1 MNGFERDESRV
12 FLLLSTIISLV
23 RICPYIVDKLMIYRY
38 TNARQKK
45 KSVRMTKGPGLRA
58 YNPGR
63 ADCIMGLLNSF
74 DRHSHGLRL

>member
-1 MNGFERDESRV
+1 MGLRDESRV
-12 FLLLSTIISLV
+12 FLLLSIIISLV

-45 KSVRMTKGPGLRA
+45 SMRMTKGPGLRA

-63 ADCIMGLLNSF
+63 ADCIMGLWIVLI
-74 DRHSHGLRL
+74 GILMA

>member
-1 MNGFERDESRV
+1 M
-12 FLLLSTIISLV
+12 L
-23 RICPYIVDKLMIYRY
+23 DK
-38 TNARQKK
+38 KK
-45 KSVRMTKGPGLRA
+45 KSMRMTKGPGLRA